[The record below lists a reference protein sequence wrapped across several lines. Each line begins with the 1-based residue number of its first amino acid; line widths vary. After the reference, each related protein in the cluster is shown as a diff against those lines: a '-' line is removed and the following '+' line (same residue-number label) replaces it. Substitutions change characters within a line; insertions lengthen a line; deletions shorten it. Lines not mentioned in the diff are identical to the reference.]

1 MPFLFTVQLLLCH
14 ENASHLHSHP
24 SLCVL
29 IHSISFHHLKLHL
42 QFGAQCPDSSNPN
55 TGNSVS
61 IWSYT
66 TLRVTLKTQF
76 FLFYRLQSF
85 AVTAVW
91 DELAWNNRH
100 INQQEETKYNI
111 QNDFVT
117 LYSLLEWSHYS
128 SITHRHCF
136 THSRLQHLHTREL
149 RGDFSQAHFGV
160 SNPRGIKHLCAF
172 ILKHLKAVRARIS
185 L

>member
-1 MPFLFTVQLLLCH
+1 MPLLFTVQLLLCY

-29 IHSISFHHLKLHL
+29 IHSIFFHHLKLHP
-42 QFGAQCPDSSNPN
+42 QFGAQCLDSSNPN
-55 TGNSVS
+55 TGNSIP

-100 INQQEETKYNI
+100 INQQEETQY
-111 QNDFVT
+111 T
-117 LYSLLEWSHYS
+117 EWF
-128 SITHRHCF
+128 C
-136 THSRLQHLHTREL
+136 
-149 RGDFSQAHFGV
+149 
-160 SNPRGIKHLCAF
+160 NF
-172 ILKHLKAVRARIS
+172 ILAAGVKS
-185 L
+185 LFQHHTQTLLYTLEAATPSHTGVKRGFFSGSLWFK

>member
-1 MPFLFTVQLLLCH
+1 MPFLFTVQLLLCY

-29 IHSISFHHLKLHL
+29 IHSILFHHLKLHL

-55 TGNSVS
+55 IGNSVP

-117 LYSLLEWSHYS
+117 LHPAGVKSLFQHHTQTLLYTLEAATPSH
-128 SITHRHCF
+128 TGVK
-136 THSRLQHLHTREL
+136 
-149 RGDFSQAHFGV
+149 RGFFSG
-160 SNPRGIKHLCAF
+160 
-172 ILKHLKAVRARIS
+172 S
-185 L
+185 LWCK